1 MRKQRTGLKK
11 EQFLTIVI
19 LMILWQLLALSVNN
33 DILIPMPLDVAQ
45 RMLADVSQPAFYAQ
59 TLSTLGRMLKGF
71 GISLIL
77 ALVCGFAAATQPVIR
92 RLIEP
97 LEVIVKTIPNL
108 SYIMIFLIWLGSEG
122 SVMVTSFCVLFPV
135 FYTAVLLSQDLLD
148 SELQDVLR
156 CYPERFVSVFW
167 KVRLPQALP
176 HLLAAMKTGFGLG
189 LRVCVMAEVLTQ
201 VRVGIGRQMSYAAR
215 IALDMTGLF
224 AWTLWIILISAAA
237 DGLFSWLQKKVESSL

>member
-1 MRKQRTGLKK
+1 MKK
-11 EQFLTIVI
+11 EHAATII
-19 LMILWQLLALSVNN
+19 LLAAGWQLLAMRINN
-33 DILIPMPLDVAQ
+33 DILIPLPLEVVR
-45 RMLADVSQPAFYAQ
+45 RMLADLSQPAFYVQ
-59 TLSTLGRMLKGF
+59 TLTSLTRMLKGF

-77 ALVCGFAAATQPVIR
+77 AMLLGFAAAVKPAVR
-92 RLIEP
+92 RMIEP

-135 FYTAVLLSQDLLD
+135 FYTAVLLSQDLLG
-148 SELQDVLR
+148 SELLDVLR
-156 CYPERFVSVFW
+156 CYPEAPLVVLL

-176 HLLAAMKTGFGLG
+176 HLTAALKTGFGLG

-201 VRVGIGRQMSYAAR
+201 VQIGMGRQMSYAAR
-215 IALDMTGLF
+215 IALDMTGLV

-237 DGLFSWLQKKVESSL
+237 DCLFSWLQNKVESSL

>member
-19 LMILWQLLALSVNN
+19 LMILWQLLAASVNN
-33 DILIPMPLDVAQ
+33 DILIPMPLDVAR
-45 RMLADVSQPAFYAQ
+45 RMLADVSQPDFYAQ

-77 ALVCGFAAATQPVIR
+77 ALVCGFAAAMQPVIR

-156 CYPERFVSVFW
+156 CYPERSVSVFW

-201 VRVGIGRQMSYAAR
+201 VRIGIGRQMSYAAR

>member
-19 LMILWQLLALSVNN
+19 LMILWQLLAMSVNN
-33 DILIPMPLDVAQ
+33 DILIPMPLDVAR

-156 CYPERFVSVFW
+156 CYPGKIRVCFLESTSSAGFAASVVGDENRLRLRLAGLRHGGGADAGENW
-167 KVRLPQALP
+167 NRPADVVCGADRAGYDGVVRLDAVDYSDQRGGGRLVQ
-176 HLLAAMKTGFGLG
+176 LAAEKG
-189 LRVCVMAEVLTQ
+189 
-201 VRVGIGRQMSYAAR
+201 
-215 IALDMTGLF
+215 
-224 AWTLWIILISAAA
+224 
-237 DGLFSWLQKKVESSL
+237 